1 MAPEILKYF
10 NPEFILEFSNNM
22 IIQQVIPNQWLI
34 CNITPFQKSGNIED
48 VETTEVLLYH

>member
-34 CNITPFQKSGNIED
+34 FNITPFQKSGNIED